1 MVMVSNWS
9 MVSALLVLVMCGD
22 GLQFA
27 CYLSTLVGDI
37 LLVALSGNQVMP
49 SDPWLPGLTWECFV
63 FFNLP
68 HPLVSP
74 PSSCHI
80 SVFYYY
86 LNSMVFSVFNISFS
100 TFSIAYS
107 QRLTPVPRIFD
118 SVNWV
123 LSWKPANA
131 FLLHLLGSQDVTDFT
146 WIPYGSHEANLL
158 MSNQAFLKLLLLFPF
173 PIFPPFSFLP
183 YCSGKDPLIPTLY
196 LHTGFNGH
204 HIQGT
209 APGCRH
215 QNFGFHRPSPGR
227 YRERK
232 PWSLC
237 WNKDGYM
244 S

>member
-49 SDPWLPGLTWECFV
+49 SDPWLPGLIWECFV

-74 PSSCHI
+74 PSSCRI

-107 QRLTPVPRIFD
+107 
-118 SVNWV
+118 
-123 LSWKPANA
+123 LSKA
-131 FLLHLLGSQDVTDFT
+131 HSCSQDLWFRKL
-146 WIPYGSHEANLL
+146 SALL
-158 MSNQAFLKLLLLFPF
+158 KTCKCFLIASARKPR
-173 PIFPPFSFLP
+173 
-183 YCSGKDPLIPTLY
+183 CHRLY
-196 LHTGFNGH
+196 LNPLWVTWSKSLDV
-204 HIQGT
+204 Q
-209 APGCRH
+209 
-215 QNFGFHRPSPGR
+215 PSI
-227 YRERK
+227 
-232 PWSLC
+232 S
-237 WNKDGYM
+237 
-244 S
+244 